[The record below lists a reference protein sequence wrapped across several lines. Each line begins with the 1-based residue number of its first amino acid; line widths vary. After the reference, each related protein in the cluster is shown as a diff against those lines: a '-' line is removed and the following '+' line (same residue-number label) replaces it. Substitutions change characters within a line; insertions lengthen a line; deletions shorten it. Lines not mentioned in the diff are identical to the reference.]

1 MAAEEG
7 SEPETE
13 EDMRAPSD
21 VGSESESRASQR
33 SRHSL
38 SEAARGSQGQA
49 GGKVD
54 PDSDVSEL
62 SPNSSYGISPS
73 PERMEAWY
81 CDEAIRS
88 RARNLR
94 NAARIQKREAKA
106 KLQNQAGIEGED
118 HDETVEVRTS
128 TLRAGAI
135 AKSKDNAQP
144 AVKAEAEA
152 HAEPK
157 AKATTKT
164 SGKESIR
171 SGPEVVLCPSSS
183 EEVEEAEEAEGVEEV
198 EALSSVHS
206 DDVEVLSDDE
216 TCRRQEYRAW
226 QMIVVRF

>member
-38 SEAARGSQGQA
+38 LEAARGSQGQA

-73 PERMEAWY
+73 PDRMEAWY
-81 CDEAIRS
+81 RDEAIRS

-106 KLQNQAGIEGED
+106 KLRNQACIEGED
-118 HDETVEVRTS
+118 HDDTVEVRTP
-128 TLRAGAI
+128 TLSAGAI
-135 AKSKDNAQP
+135 AKSKDKAQP

-157 AKATTKT
+157 AN
-164 SGKESIR
+164 GKESIR